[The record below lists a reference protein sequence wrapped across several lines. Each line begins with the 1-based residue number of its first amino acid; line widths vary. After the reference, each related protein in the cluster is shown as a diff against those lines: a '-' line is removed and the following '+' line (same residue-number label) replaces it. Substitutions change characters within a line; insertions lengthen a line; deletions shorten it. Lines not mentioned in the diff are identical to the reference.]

1 MSAEDYRTLTC
12 KAIAE
17 VDAAQWDALVDRCQP
32 GAVFVRHAWL
42 AALEASGC
50 VGQGTG
56 WMPAHLLL
64 RAADGRLVAA
74 APRYRKFHSFGEYVF
89 DWAWADAYERH
100 GLRYYPKWLVA
111 VPFTPVEGPRLLAR
125 DGPAREALAAALVA
139 EAIASGLSSLHV
151 LFPPPPQASRLERG
165 GLMLR
170 HGVQFRW
177 SNRGYRDFD
186 DFLAALAQPK
196 RKKIRAERRRVA
208 QAGVS
213 TERVVGAAITP
224 AHWRLFEACYRTT
237 YAEHGST
244 PYLNLDFFERIGRD
258 MPEACVLNIAW
269 RQGHAIA
276 ASMLVRDEDRLYGR
290 YWGALERVDCLHFE
304 LAYYQSIEA
313 AIALGLAHVEGGA
326 QGEHKL
332 ARGFEAIRTASCHW
346 IAEPAFA
353 DAVDDFL
360 RREDSML
367 DGYLNELHDRAP
379 FRSGAGRDPGADS
392 DRGSG

>member
-1 MSAEDYRTLTC
+1 MSAGDYRTQTC
-12 KAIAE
+12 RSLADIDPAE
-17 VDAAQWDALVDRCQP
+17 WDALVDRSEP

-50 VGQGTG
+50 VGRGTG

-64 RAADGRLVAA
+64 RSGDGRLVAA

-100 GLRYYPKWLVA
+100 GLAYYPKWLVA

-125 DGPAREALAAALVA
+125 DGAAREALAAALVA
-139 EAIASGLSSLHV
+139 EANASGLSSLHV
-151 LFPPPPQASRLERG
+151 LFPPQRQAALLERG
-165 GLMLR
+165 GLMQR

-186 DFLAALAQPK
+186 DFLAGLTQPK

-208 QAGVS
+208 RAGVT
-213 TERVVGAAITP
+213 TERLSGTAITP
-224 AHWRLFEACYRTT
+224 AHWRLFESCYRHT
-237 YAEHGST
+237 YREHGSS

-258 MPEACVLNIAW
+258 MPEACVLNVASRDGHPIAT
-269 RQGHAIA
+269 
-276 ASMLVRDEDRLYGR
+276 SLLVRDDDRLYGR

-304 LAYYQSIEA
+304 LAYYQSIET

-332 ARGFEAIRTASCHW
+332 ARGFEATRTVSSHW

-353 DAVDDFL
+353 DAVDAFL
-360 RREDSML
+360 QREDAMI
-367 DGYLNELHDRAP
+367 DGYLSELHERAP
-379 FRSGAGRDPGADS
+379 FRAGTDSGPDLKRRA
-392 DRGSG
+392 